1 MYRMFIKLIITN
13 LSSLSGGEAS
23 MPRNRF
29 VPGPEYQTVRSR
41 MACKQASLVVFIE
54 KHRFP
59 ICGGTAAP
67 PPPNTCLGRTAVW
80 VEEFGGQLR
89 HGSSN

>member
-1 MYRMFIKLIITN
+1 MFIEIIITN

-41 MACKQASLVVFIE
+41 IACKKASLVVFIE
-54 KHRFP
+54 KHRYPSKKYAKKFE
-59 ICGGTAAP
+59 GAGLQEYSVLST
-67 PPPNTCLGRTAVW
+67 V
-80 VEEFGGQLR
+80 
-89 HGSSN
+89 